1 MTSDHSTFKD
11 RHDAGRKLAA
21 ALMHLK
27 DESPVV
33 LALPRGGVPVGYEVA
48 RALDA
53 PLDVLIVRKIGA
65 PGQAELG
72 LGAVVDGQHPQCILN
87 DAIMQQVQPPP
98 GYIEAEQR
106 RQLVEIERR
115 RTLYCGA
122 RAPVPIEGRT
132 VIVVDDGIATGGTL
146 KAALSALPRAGT
158 AHLIFAVPV
167 APAESLTSLRN
178 EPHVDEGVCL
188 LVPDW
193 FRAVSLYYEK
203 FDQTSDEE
211 VVDLLHAAS
220 IRPGHG
226 LDHERG
232 ARPSHPAHGPIS
244 ELGTGAELDAVP
256 PDASR
261 DGLPP
266 DSSFLVADK
275 SQPQKNA
282 GA

>member
-1 MTSDHSTFKD
+1 MKMSYDYTTFRD
-11 RHDAGRKLAA
+11 RHEAGRHLAA

-27 DESPVV
+27 DEEPVV

-65 PGQAELG
+65 PGHAELG

-87 DAIMQQVQPPP
+87 DDIVQQIKPPP
-98 GYIEAEQR
+98 GYIEAEQQ
-106 RQLVEIERR
+106 RQLAEIERR
-115 RTLYCGA
+115 RALYCGA
-122 RAPVPIEGRT
+122 RAPVPVEGRT
-132 VIVVDDGIATGGTL
+132 VIVVDDGIATGATL
-146 KAALSALPRAGT
+146 KTALVALSQAGV
-158 AHLIFAVPV
+158 ARLIFAVPV
-167 APAESLTSLRN
+167 APADSLASLRG
-178 EPHVDEGVCL
+178 EPHVDEGICL

-193 FRAVSLYYEK
+193 FRAVSLYYDK

-211 VVDLLHAAS
+211 VVDLLNAAS
-220 IRPGHG
+220 IRPGHEH
-226 LDHERG
+226 DHDPQ
-232 ARPSHPAHGPIS
+232 ARPAHGPIP
-244 ELGTGAELDAVP
+244 ELGVGSELDAVP

-266 DSSFLVADK
+266 DSARLVAGH
-275 SQPQKNA
+275 PQAPKNA